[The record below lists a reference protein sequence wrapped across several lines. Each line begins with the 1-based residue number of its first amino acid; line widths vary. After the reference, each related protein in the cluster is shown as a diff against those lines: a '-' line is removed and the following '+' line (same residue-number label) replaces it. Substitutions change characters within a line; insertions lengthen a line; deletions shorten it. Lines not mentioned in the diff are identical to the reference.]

1 MRRLGR
7 DQRRDLISEYEGGE
21 LEQKEFA
28 AKHDVS
34 ISTLQYYLY
43 KFRKE
48 SSIRSSESRAAFLP
62 IEVVADAL
70 PRRRTPPSGQQ
81 RQRGFAA
88 GACARK
94 NFLFVD
100 HDEGGEHLAGLYALV
115 ATCEANGVNPQ
126 AYLAD
131 VLLRVQTHPASD
143 IDQLLP
149 HNWSPRVPASDSG

>member
-7 DQRRDLISEYEGGE
+7 DQWRDLISEYEGGE

-62 IEVVADAL
+62 IEVVASPATQSRAGL
-70 PRRRTPPSGQQ
+70 IEASLPSGVHV
-81 RQRGFAA
+81 RFTIGTDTRYIA
-88 GACARK
+88 
-94 NFLFVD
+94 
-100 HDEGGEHLAGLYALV
+100 ELV
-115 ATCEANGVNPQ
+115 AALG
-126 AYLAD
+126 
-131 VLLRVQTHPASD
+131 
-143 IDQLLP
+143 
-149 HNWSPRVPASDSG
+149 